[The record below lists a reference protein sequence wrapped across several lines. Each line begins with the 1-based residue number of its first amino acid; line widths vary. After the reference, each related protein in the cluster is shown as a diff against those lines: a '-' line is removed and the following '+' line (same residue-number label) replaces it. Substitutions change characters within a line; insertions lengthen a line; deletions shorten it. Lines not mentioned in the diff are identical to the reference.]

1 MSHKHERLLESILRE
16 PVSGNVH
23 WREIESL
30 LHRLGA
36 TVTPAH
42 GARVHVVLNG
52 IEGSLHRPHHSG
64 ICTKQEIRH
73 VRDYL
78 LAAGVTLAGY
88 DLDPGDR

>member
-16 PVSGNVH
+16 PVSGNIH

-36 TVTPAH
+36 TVTAAH

-52 IEGSLHRPHHSG
+52 IEGTLHRPHHSG
-64 ICTKQEIRH
+64 ICTKQEVRY

-78 LAAGVTLAGY
+78 LAAGVGLAG
-88 DLDPGDR
+88 DAQNPGNS